1 MQFFFISRFHF
12 FHYSI
17 PFKHNKV
24 KKRRVLSFSI
34 PSENKSW
41 SDGERT
47 ISQCP
52 INKSPIRS
60 HCKHRYRN
68 IYRIHLNV
76 SWYVANERHNRC
88 KQKNNNAFITRSVS
102 FFPSSIIPR
111 CWLYWIIT
119 FFDVIQVCMCFFLCS
134 HVATRVL
141 YLSEKKKKRHI

>member
-1 MQFFFISRFHF
+1 MIIRCFAIFLHI
-12 FHYSI
+12 
-17 PFKHNKV
+17 
-24 KKRRVLSFSI
+24 SFSLLSLFNSFY
-34 PSENKSW
+34 PFLFLLKTNHEVMANVLFLNV
-41 SDGERT
+41 
-47 ISQCP
+47 QL
-52 INKSPIRS
+52 INLSPIRS
-60 HCKHRYRN
+60 HRKHRYRN

-119 FFDVIQVCMCFFLCS
+119 FFDVIQACMCFFLCS
-134 HVATRVL
+134 HVATRIL